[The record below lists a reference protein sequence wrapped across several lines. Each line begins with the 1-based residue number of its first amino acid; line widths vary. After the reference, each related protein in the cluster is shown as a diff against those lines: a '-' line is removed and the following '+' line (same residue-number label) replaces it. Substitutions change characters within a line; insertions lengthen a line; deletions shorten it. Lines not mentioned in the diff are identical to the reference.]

1 MGSLSYTVT
10 VSLDGYVVDADGDFQ
25 WSGPDDE
32 VFRFHVER
40 MGPISHEILGRKTYE
55 LMRYWY
61 ADPDTED
68 WGPDEREFARRWRDI
83 SHIAVSTTLTADALE
98 DPADRLMS
106 SLEEAELRRIV
117 DEAPGEV
124 EIFGPTT
131 AAAAIRAGMVADF
144 HFFVV
149 PKAVGGGISALPD
162 GVSLDLRLAERRLF
176 GDTVYLHY
184 RPAEGGGA

>member
-1 MGSLSYTVT
+1 
-10 VSLDGYVVDADGDFQ
+10 
-25 WSGPDDE
+25 
-32 VFRFHVER
+32 
-40 MGPISHEILGRKTYE
+40 
-55 LMRYWY
+55 
-61 ADPDTED
+61 
-68 WGPDEREFARRWRDI
+68 
-83 SHIAVSTTLTADALE
+83 
-98 DPADRLMS
+98 MS